1 VGSGPPSLDDV
12 DPLLLSALRQLGHRY
27 GPMGVA
33 LAAAQLTDVGVMWRI
48 LNECPETETKPS
60 GLLEEHAVTVV
71 ASEEMRRELLRDRP
85 PATGG
90 SSWPWPSP

>member
-1 VGSGPPSLDDV
+1 LTAVGGGPPSLEDI
-12 DPLLLSALRQLGHRY
+12 DPLLVSALRQLGHRY

-48 LNECPETETKPS
+48 LNECPETETEPI
-60 GLLEEHAVTVV
+60 EERAVTVL
-71 ASEEMRRELLRDRP
+71 ASEETRREMLRNP

-90 SSWPWPSP
+90 SPWAWPSP